1 MSFHLTSLIAAI
13 TGAYRAQLAKT
24 ATLNWMSCTPT
35 AAPIHRAG
43 HSGVPAARRAAKQR
57 REARKHTPR
66 H

>member
-1 MSFHLTSLIAAI
+1 MSFHLTS
-13 TGAYRAQLAKT
+13 
-24 ATLNWMSCTPT
+24 
-35 AAPIHRAG
+35 APIHRAG